1 MRLFRVSM
9 RTMLAAAALAG
20 AAVFASL
27 PARAGG
33 VHDRVYVDGYGNIVV
48 LSVAGYKQ
56 IIVGQGYR
64 IDEYRKAI
72 GLGPYAEEI
81 SAPDVIYLNPRVRH
95 GKPHRRVV
103 VHGLSCR
110 GGATVVRGRGY
121 MYGLERHQ
129 VAVIPD
135 ACR

>member
-1 MRLFRVSM
+1 MLLFRFSM
-9 RTMLAAAALAG
+9 RTILAAAALAG
-20 AAVFASL
+20 AAALTAV
-27 PARAGG
+27 PAGAGG

-81 SAPDVIYLNPRVRH
+81 SAPDVIYLNPRTRH
-95 GKPHRRVV
+95 GKHRRVV
-103 VHGLSCR
+103 VHGLDCV
-110 GGATVVRGRGY
+110 GDATVVRGRGY

>member
-1 MRLFRVSM
+1 MRLFGVSI
-9 RTMLAAAALAG
+9 RNVLAAAALAG
-20 AAVFASL
+20 TAAFSAL
-27 PARAGG
+27 PATAGG

-72 GLGPYAEEI
+72 GLGPYAKEI
-81 SAPDVIYLNPRVRH
+81 SAPGVIYLNPRVRH
-95 GKPHRRVV
+95 GKLHRRVV
-103 VHGLSCR
+103 VHGLSCI
-110 GGATVVRGRGY
+110 GDATVVRGRGY

-129 VAVIPD
+129 VAVIPN